1 MDEFFCVLAMVGFYF
16 LKLNCGVLAML
27 ECYILKLNWVLNRA
41 FEMNDHSELRIT
53 WFELSSLS
61 VMMLAFKVEKCI
73 LEAFKEVQMP

>member
-1 MDEFFCVLAMVGFYF
+1 
-16 LKLNCGVLAML
+16 
-27 ECYILKLNWVLNRA
+27 
-41 FEMNDHSELRIT
+41 MNDHSELRIA